1 MESRM
6 VRTAVSWGLLLLLC
20 QQTLVAAHVLGRP
33 YPDSDLAQLKNLL
46 ERFEENL
53 AAVATADDPAVDYE
67 GPNPEPEHSKA
78 SPEWDRAPE
87 APQRPLLS
95 DVRELAADESYSRA
109 QSQRSRLQDL
119 LMATR
124 SKAMSGCFGARMDR
138 IGTSSGLG
146 CSPKRRS

>member
-1 MESRM
+1 MESGM
-6 VRTAVSWGLLLLLC
+6 ARTAVSWGLLLLLC

-33 YPDSDLAQLKNLL
+33 YPASDLAQLKNLL
-46 ERFEENL
+46 ERFEETL
-53 AAVATADDPAVDYE
+53 AAVATAEDPAVDYE
-67 GPNPEPEHSKA
+67 GPNPEPEHSQA

-124 SKAMSGCFGARMDR
+124 SKAVSGCFGARMDR
-138 IGTSSGLG
+138 IGTSSGPRLQ
-146 CSPKRRS
+146 S

>member
-1 MESRM
+1 M

-33 YPDSDLAQLKNLL
+33 YPESDLAQLKNLL
-46 ERFEENL
+46 ERFEETL

-87 APQRPLLS
+87 RLS

-124 SKAMSGCFGARMDR
+124 SKAVSGCFGARMDR